1 MPERLGGQASD
12 NTRWRVLN
20 EIMARQYWRPSNM
33 LYPVPAVMISCAD
46 EEGRSNIMTAA
57 WAGTICSDPVMVSV
71 SIRPER
77 YSHDVIARTKEFVIN
92 LTTED
97 LTFAADFCGVRSGR
111 DVDKF
116 EYLHLTK
123 VPSQKVKAPSIGESP
138 VCLECHV
145 TAIEK
150 LGTHDMFLAE
160 VVQVSVDEQY
170 LDEKGRFLLEDAG
183 LAAYVHGSY
192 FALGEKL
199 GTFGFSVRKKEK
211 KEGGKRRKTVP
222 RKTRDAGTAQG
233 RKKDRIS
240 GQEDTAAGR
249 RKERPAG
256 QADTGT
262 GRQKEKPSGRRKDKP
277 AGQADTAARRKKTTS
292 VFADRISARKKKNTK

>member
-1 MPERLGGQASD
+1 M
-12 NTRWRVLN
+12 N

-77 YSHDVIARTKEFVIN
+77 YSHDVIARTGEFVIN

-138 VCLECHV
+138 VCLECRV
-145 TAIEK
+145 TRIEN
-150 LGTHDMFLAE
+150 LGTHDLFIAE

-170 LDEKGRFLLEDAG
+170 LDEKGRLLLEEAG

-192 FALGEKL
+192 FALGDKL
-199 GTFGFSVRKKEK
+199 GTFGFSVRKKD
-211 KEGGKRRKTVP
+211 GQKRRRAVS
-222 RKTRDAGTAQG
+222 RKTRDADTAQK
-233 RKKDRIS
+233 RKN
-240 GQEDTAAGR
+240 
-249 RKERPAG
+249 ERPA
-256 QADTGT
+256 D
-262 GRQKEKPSGRRKDKP
+262 
-277 AGQADTAARRKKTTS
+277 QADTARRRKKTAS
-292 VFADRISARKKKNTK
+292 VAADKVSVRRKKITK